1 MKTVRT
7 TIAALATT
15 AALGAAPALAVAQD
29 TGPNPRAA
37 GAPGQVC
44 KDFKSVSQEAF
55 RICVRM
61 TAKNRGGFDGNPNTR
76 AAGAPGQICKPFKA
90 ASQEAFR
97 LCVRKA
103 AQDRGRS
110 RP

>member
-15 AALGAAPALAVAQD
+15 AALGAAPALAVPQD
-29 TGPNPRAA
+29 TPPNTRAA

-44 KDFKSVSQEAF
+44 KPFKAASQEAF
-55 RICVRM
+55 KICVRM
-61 TAKNRGGFDGNPNTR
+61 TAKKRAGFDGNPNTR

-90 ASQEAFR
+90 ASQKAFKI
-97 LCVRKA
+97 CVREA
-103 AQDRGRS
+103 AKERGSS